1 MVPHSILLSKLR
13 EINLMGYCSMDDQ
26 VEEGGSGP
34 LLYSHE
40 TRPEVMNPAV
50 GSSGPVGSS
59 PEESH
64 EEDQRTGAS
73 LL

>member
-34 LLYSHE
+34 LLPSHE
-40 TRPEVMNPAV
+40 
-50 GSSGPVGSS
+50 S
-59 PEESH
+59 
-64 EEDQRTGAS
+64 
-73 LL
+73 